1 MWAEAAGEAGQ
12 VRTQEG
18 STSYKAGDYLVFN
31 QEYGCDPY
39 AVEKAK
45 FESMYEAID

>member
-1 MWAEAAGEAGQ
+1 MWAEVATAPGQ

-31 QEYGCDPY
+31 QEDGGDSY
-39 AVEKAK
+39 AIEKAK
-45 FESMYEAID
+45 FEAMYEPAG